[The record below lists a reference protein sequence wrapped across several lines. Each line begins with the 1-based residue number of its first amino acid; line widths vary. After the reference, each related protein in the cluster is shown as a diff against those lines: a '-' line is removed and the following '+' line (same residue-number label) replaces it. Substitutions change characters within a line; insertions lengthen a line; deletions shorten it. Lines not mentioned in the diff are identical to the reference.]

1 MVRNHLLSASTLIKL
16 PRRLEARVNIDTGF
30 LGWFLYIRLTSGLFE
45 SSVDV
50 FTHIRDSF
58 QLIKEKFLWSREYIL
73 WPGWRPNIMFFF
85 LFFLSSDN
93 SFWNKIGDL
102 VSFLLPL
109 LQAHLNM
116 FLLCEG
122 RYLRFGELWSRVCR
136 TWSQSQ
142 EIWFRTSVCTLSL
155 F

>member
-73 WPGWRPNIMFFF
+73 
-85 LFFLSSDN
+85 
-93 SFWNKIGDL
+93 
-102 VSFLLPL
+102 
-109 LQAHLNM
+109 
-116 FLLCEG
+116 
-122 RYLRFGELWSRVCR
+122 
-136 TWSQSQ
+136 
-142 EIWFRTSVCTLSL
+142 
-155 F
+155 